1 MIRIA
6 CAAAAAVLFA
16 VPVSAQTATP
26 GPACVKRA
34 ELIKHLQAQ
43 YQEAPAAV
51 GIADNGSLLEVFASK
66 SGETWTVMV
75 TMPNGISCMVA
86 SGQQWQDLPRVAKL
100 ESPV

>member
-43 YQEAPAAV
+43 YQ
-51 GIADNGSLLEVFASK
+51 
-66 SGETWTVMV
+66 
-75 TMPNGISCMVA
+75 
-86 SGQQWQDLPRVAKL
+86 
-100 ESPV
+100 